1 MIRVGSDLVDRERLY
16 KKIKKGELVHPF
28 KATDWNRFF
37 QLIKSKLPKGVDIP
51 NPLILGG
58 AGASDYSKNQRLQ
71 EHLRIAEEY
80 GVLELALG
88 MLSRI
93 PEDEWVTS
101 TGDLDPNEPSYW
113 ELEEQHQ
120 TEIHSKWFFKPIE
133 MLQTNLATIDKNQD
147 GRILFVAET
156 GWIFDELSYLDN
168 ETAEK
173 KLRLN
178 GFKRCDEDPIF
189 ETLSFIPD
197 TLHEG
202 TPNPVYSSGKYWIE

>member
-1 MIRVGSDLVDRERLY
+1 MIE
-16 KKIKKGELVHPF
+16 KKKLLLQRIQRSELVHPF

-37 QLIKSKLPKGVDIP
+37 QIIQSKLPNGVEIL

-58 AGASDYSKNQRLQ
+58 AGASNYSKNQRLQ
-71 EHLRIAEEY
+71 EHLRIAEEH
-80 GVLELALG
+80 GLLELALG
-88 MLSRI
+88 VLSRV
-93 PEDEWVTS
+93 PKDKWVTS
-101 TGDLDPNEPSYW
+101 EGNLDPNELSYW

-120 TEIHSKWFFKPIE
+120 REILSRWFFKPIE
-133 MLQTNLATIDKNQD
+133 MLQTNLATIDENQD

-168 ETAEK
+168 KTAEK

-178 GFKRCDEDPIF
+178 GFIRCDEDPVF

-202 TPNPVYSSGKYWIE
+202 AWSPVYSSGKHWRE

>member
-1 MIRVGSDLVDRERLY
+1 MISAGSDLIERERLY
-16 KKIKKGELVHPF
+16 EKIAKGELVHPF
-28 KATDWNRFF
+28 KATDWNGFF
-37 QLIKSKLPKGVDIP
+37 QLIKSKLPNSVEIP

-71 EHLRIAEEY
+71 EQLRIAEEH
-80 GVLELALG
+80 GLLELALG
-88 MLSRI
+88 VLSRI

-101 TGDLDPNEPSYW
+101 TRDLDPNEPSYW

-133 MLQTNLATIDKNQD
+133 MLQTNLATIDKKKD

-156 GWIFDELSYLDN
+156 GWIFDELSYPDN
-168 ETAEK
+168 ETAER

-178 GFKRCDEDPIF
+178 GFKRCDLALIF
-189 ETLSFIPD
+189 PQQQLKKQR
-197 TLHEG
+197 L
-202 TPNPVYSSGKYWIE
+202 